1 MDMSFLQN
9 DDKRYER
16 HHFIPCSKEDYDQA
30 MRNELPDKWW
40 QFYQKLMWLQMP
52 PKIHPLVEDSDN
64 FHAIFNENVENQ
76 MLVNAVTK

>member
-1 MDMSFLQN
+1 
-9 DDKRYER
+9 
-16 HHFIPCSKEDYDQA
+16 
-30 MRNELPDKWW
+30 
-40 QFYQKLMWLQMP
+40 MP